1 MTTNEQR
8 TYSVLILDDEALAR
22 TLLQEYLA
30 KMPQFRLAASCSHVH
45 DALAFLQQHPVDI
58 LLTDIQM
65 PDISGIEFVR
75 GMVRRPAVI
84 FTTAYSDYAVEGF
97 DLCVV
102 DYLLKPVGFP
112 RFMQAMHKAEK
123 YVQMVLK
130 EALPADDGREIP
142 RENEWGAADF
152 ITVKADRK
160 LHKINFNDLVY
171 VEGQHEYVT
180 FHTLQRNITAYGPLK
195 QLESQLPTGQFIRI
209 HKSFIVAV
217 RHIETLAS
225 RTLVVQGTVLPVGSS
240 YRSQVMERLNMRT
253 V

>member
-1 MTTNEQR
+1 MTPDGDR

-22 TLLQEYLA
+22 TLLEKYLA
-30 KMPQFRLAASCSHVH
+30 QLPQFALAASCSHVQ
-45 DALAFLQQHPVDI
+45 DAMAYMQQHPVDI

-75 GMVRRPAVI
+75 SMQRRPAVI
-84 FTTAYSDYAVEGF
+84 FTTAYSEYAVEGF
-97 DLCVV
+97 DLCVA

-112 RFMQAMHKAEK
+112 RFVQAMQKAVK
-123 YVQMVLK
+123 SVQQEEVPAMASDK
-130 EALPADDGREIP
+130 EHTDTGQEEAGY
-142 RENEWGAADF
+142 

-160 LHKINFNDLVY
+160 LYKIDINDLVY

-195 QLESQLPTGQFIRI
+195 QLESQLPTDRFVRI

-217 RHIETLAS
+217 KYIEMMDG
-225 RTLVVQGTVLPVGSS
+225 RQVVVQRQKLPIGSS
-240 YRSQVMERLNMRT
+240 YKDQLLKRLNKHA